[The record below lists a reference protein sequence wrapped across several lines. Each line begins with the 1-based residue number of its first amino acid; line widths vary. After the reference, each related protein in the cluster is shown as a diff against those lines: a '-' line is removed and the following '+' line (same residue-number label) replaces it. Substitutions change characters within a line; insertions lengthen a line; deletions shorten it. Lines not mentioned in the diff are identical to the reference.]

1 MFATQ
6 SNSFSAR
13 ATDRDPLMTIG
24 NGISGTTGL
33 AFSGVYPFKPVANRT
48 GPLQPASPTP
58 AARPADAIRFSPAAV
73 PGVPAVSGVYG
84 TTGLQATSPAG
95 ALEAIGR
102 MVAARVS
109 PTLDVATLDFASGRG
124 VAREG
129 ALPFYTNPTVANGV
143 ATSTSVARLGRS
155 LDTTG

>member
-1 MFATQ
+1 
-6 SNSFSAR
+6 
-13 ATDRDPLMTIG
+13 MTIG
-24 NGISGTTGL
+24 NGISGTAGT
-33 AFSGVYPFKPVANRT
+33 AASGVYAFRPAANRAT
-48 GPLQPASPTP
+48 PLQPTSPAPP
-58 AARPADAIRFSPAAV
+58 AGPADTIRFSPAAV
-73 PGVPAVSGVYG
+73 TSVTSVSGVYG
-84 TTGLQATSPAG
+84 TRGLQATSPAG

-102 MVAARVS
+102 LVAARVS
-109 PTLDVATLDFASGRG
+109 PTLDFAPGRG